1 MSAPFDLTR
10 EIDEQ
15 ALPGARKRF
24 ARDAQAERV
33 HVSAERL
40 ARKLSS

>member
-15 ALPGARKRF
+15 ALPGARKHF
-24 ARDAQAERV
+24 ADDAQTERV
-33 HVSAERL
+33 HGSAERL
-40 ARKLSS
+40 ARELSS